1 MHKNT
6 RLTPHHRQA
15 IWLAYTQ
22 GKESVTSLARH
33 YQFSRVTIYRALKAA
48 RVWGRY
54 YFDTFIDKAKKGEI
68 FKENKILNKNSGK
81 IGFDTFRLKLVES
94 NWTLIP
100 FLHDFDEVLG

>member
-1 MHKNT
+1 MFGNHGLCGLPEEGAHEKSPKCLGWEF
-6 RLTPHHRQA
+6 R
-15 IWLAYTQ
+15 
-22 GKESVTSLARH
+22 G
-33 YQFSRVTIYRALKAA
+33 F
-48 RVWGRY
+48 VWGRY

-68 FKENKILNKNSGK
+68 FKGNKILNKNSGK

>member
-1 MHKNT
+1 MGSRIIFHAG
-6 RLTPHHRQA
+6 LGLPA
-15 IWLAYTQ
+15 
-22 GKESVTSLARH
+22 SVWITEINE
-33 YQFSRVTIYRALKAA
+33 YMAA
-48 RVWGRY
+48 KILQKIVNILSCVIWGRY

-68 FKENKILNKNSGK
+68 FKGNKILNKNSGK

>member
-1 MHKNT
+1 MILSDIEQRIKAKIEAIG
-6 RLTPHHRQA
+6 TPLKDWD
-15 IWLAYTQ
+15 IN
-22 GKESVTSLARH
+22 
-33 YQFSRVTIYRALKAA
+33 IYRGILTGYNEA
-48 RVWGRY
+48 
-54 YFDTFIDKAKKGEI
+54 FIIDKAKKGEI

>member
-1 MHKNT
+1 M
-6 RLTPHHRQA
+6 PHRDRAFRPSEGKPDGRQTV
-15 IWLAYTQ
+15 LQ
-22 GKESVTSLARH
+22 
-33 YQFSRVTIYRALKAA
+33 RVL
-48 RVWGRY
+48 WGRY

-68 FKENKILNKNSGK
+68 FKGNKILNKNSGK

>member
-1 MHKNT
+1 MKK
-6 RLTPHHRQA
+6 A
-15 IWLAYTQ
+15 ILFAVLC
-22 GKESVTSLARH
+22 GIL
-33 YQFSRVTIYRALKAA
+33 
-48 RVWGRY
+48 WGRY

-68 FKENKILNKNSGK
+68 FKGNKILNKNSGK